1 MVWAWLYRHCGEISG
16 KLPAGTKEC
25 ILSVTISPSRC
36 EPRNSDL
43 IPLLPLVN
51 KVSLFIN
58 NILYMYIS
66 MLQLKRVVILRRR
79 IGIGTLNKIARYDVL
94 VILEDWNTQVYRE
107 TNTLK

>member
-1 MVWAWLYRHCGEISG
+1 
-16 KLPAGTKEC
+16 
-25 ILSVTISPSRC
+25 
-36 EPRNSDL
+36 
-43 IPLLPLVN
+43 
-51 KVSLFIN
+51 
-58 NILYMYIS
+58 